1 MRMLFAAVHMA
12 AIGTKRT
19 SRPSRLMSAFGGKAD
34 IGEVQQMSAFDPK
47 RTSANA
53 SKISIRAD
61 TMVSASVSGEI
72 RFTPESGRAGEVI
85 PDHATGC

>member
-1 MRMLFAAVHMA
+1 
-12 AIGTKRT
+12 
-19 SRPSRLMSAFGGKAD
+19 MSPY
-34 IGEVQQMSAFDPK
+34 DPK

-72 RFTPESGRAGEVI
+72 RLPPKAVAQAKSYRITSLAV
-85 PDHATGC
+85 D